1 MTGQQASNII
11 LLDADVIRHFLK
23 GSKILLLPKI
33 LSDQLVILDVV
44 KNELCRSKQLDGPV
58 NNFINYFKI
67 EVRPFPSDSSII
79 KEYAYLRKSFG
90 DGESAC
96 MAYAKN
102 YNCCIASSNL
112 TDIKYYCTCNNIQYL
127 TTMDILVKAF
137 QKGIMTEGE
146 CDLFIAEVKKKGSKL
161 PANYIKEYIKLNLK
175 LNK

>member
-1 MTGQQASNII
+1 MTGQEASNIV

-44 KNELCRSKQLDGPV
+44 KNELCNSPHLVTPV
-58 NNFINYFKI
+58 NNFVLFCKI
-67 EVRPFPSDSSII
+67 EVRPFPSDANII
-79 KEYAYLRKSFG
+79 KEYANLRKSFG

-96 MAYAKN
+96 MAYAK
-102 YNCCIASSNL
+102 YNSCCIASSNL
-112 TDIKYYCTCNNIQYL
+112 TEIKYYCTRNNIQYL
-127 TTMDILVKAF
+127 TTMDILVEAF

-161 PANYIKEYIKLNLK
+161 PANYIKEYIKLNAK